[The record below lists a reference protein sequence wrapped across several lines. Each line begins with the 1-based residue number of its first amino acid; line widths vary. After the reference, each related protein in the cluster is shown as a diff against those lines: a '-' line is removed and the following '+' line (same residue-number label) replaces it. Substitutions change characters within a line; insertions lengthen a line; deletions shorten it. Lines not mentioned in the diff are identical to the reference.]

1 MDKVAETNRRV
12 ARALKRCGWVDPTDF
27 LVKEALVFLKKNDI
41 LPTNYKTICNCL
53 REFHPEVPP
62 LAPSPERKYIDL
74 CILASV
80 CGLAIAGSFDD
91 RPAEEKAAEVEAL
104 VRKAARK
111 LKQPFDAYARAVAL
125 RYDIAFEGKILDCFG
140 FWERGNRHC
149 IRCNDQEACYAV
161 MKEAGMGALA
171 NPALKEFAIP
181 EDLRESAPLNV
192 CRVEKSA
199 NEGTLAALGD
209 RKSLIH
215 WIGQEFPTLT
225 RIDYTES
232 VNFQIAHPYRKRLVL
247 LKVEK
252 FTTKSY
258 SVVFSV
264 ITDEQAALFGLAKVR
279 GAWAHVTPDVLKL
292 QGEIRGYL
300 AVAMDIPAISV
311 VLSKEEEIKQQIQR
325 HLTENWTGVLEH
337 RADHDVFIDS
347 RRQKILRFSRLPT
360 KGFRLDFSRWG
371 REKAAEYGLRY
382 TSSGARYE
390 GADRTELE
398 RLLYLYLHSI
408 KSASFGPRNAAIADS
423 PFR

>member
-12 ARALKRCGWVDPTDF
+12 ARALKRCGWVDPTEL
-27 LVKEALVFLKKNDI
+27 LVKEAFVFLKKNNVT
-41 LPTNYKTICNCL
+41 PTNYKTVCNWL
-53 REFHPEVPP
+53 RDFHPEIPP
-62 LAPSPERKYIDL
+62 LEPSPDRKYIDL

-80 CGLAIAGSFDD
+80 CGLAVAGSFEN
-91 RPAEEKAAEVEAL
+91 RSVEEKVAEVEGI
-104 VRKAARK
+104 VRKAAKK
-111 LKQPFDAYARAVAL
+111 LKQPTDAYARKIAL

-140 FWERGNRHC
+140 FWERDNRHC
-149 IRCNDQEACYAV
+149 IRCHDQEACYRV
-161 MKEAGMGALA
+161 VKEAGLGALA
-171 NPALKEFAIP
+171 NPAIKEFHVP
-181 EDLRESAPLNV
+181 EEFRESVPLSV

-199 NEGTLAALGD
+199 NEGTLAAFGD
-209 RKSLIH
+209 RKLLLH
-215 WIGQEFPTLT
+215 WLGQEFPTLT

-232 VNFQIAHPYRKRLVL
+232 VTFQIAHPYRKRLVL
-247 LKVEK
+247 LKIEK

-258 SVVFSV
+258 SVVFSA
-264 ITDEQAALFGLAKVR
+264 ITDDQAATFGLAKVR
-279 GAWAHVTPDVLKL
+279 GSWTHTAPDVLRL
-292 QGEIRGYL
+292 QDEIRRYL
-300 AVAMDIPAISV
+300 AVALDIPAISV
-311 VLSKEEEIKQQIQR
+311 VLSKEEEIKQQIQQ

-337 RADHDVFIDS
+337 RVDHDVFIDS

-398 RLLYLYLHSI
+398 RLLHLYLHSI